1 MSSTIDLVEKK
12 RVLLESIDTGNGPNK
27 ITDEIRKNEMGADLH
42 KLKVISEALL
52 NNPIIGYH
60 NLNGLRNKIHE
71 VREVFGDLSLDYFV
85 LAETKIKMNKSVNIA
100 KSRQRHDTPLNNF
113 LFHVPNHA
121 LRDLFML
128 N

>member
-12 RVLLESIDTGNGPNK
+12 RVLLESIDTGNGPNR
-27 ITDEIRKNEMGADLH
+27 IIDERKNEMGADLH

-52 NNPIIGYH
+52 NNTIIGYH

-113 LFHVPNHA
+113 LLHVPNHA

>member
-27 ITDEIRKNEMGADLH
+27 IIDERKNEMDADLH

-85 LAETKIKMNKSVNIA
+85 LAETKIKVNKSVNIA